1 VAQRYG
7 ARILDPVTGMRR
19 SDGSAPAATVYV
31 GERLLMRTTPGRALD
46 DTVQALNEV
55 TKDFGVRA
63 ERIPT
68 PPAKGERA
76 LHPEALAVL
85 QRHWVDGVRLLPV
98 DDQVRMPVDAW
109 PVLAAVASRD
119 AAAQPAGPRSPHD
132 DAPSI
137 GGTVLAQDPT
147 GSHYWRGPLTGSVP
161 VRLPANTAGP
171 VRADAPLSAWCSPT
185 RL

>member
-1 VAQRYG
+1 MSAIQPPAQPPAATSLPAPSAIPPTPQLSPEVAQRYG

-76 LHPEALAVL
+76 LHPEAMAVL

-119 AAAQPAGPRSPHD
+119 AAAA
-132 DAPSI
+132 AP
-137 GGTVLAQDPT
+137 LALD
-147 GSHYWRGPLTGSVP
+147 
-161 VRLPANTAGP
+161 
-171 VRADAPLSAWCSPT
+171 RADAPLSAWCSPT